1 MDHLVLGI
9 GYQCGEYEAT
19 QNEWRQHGIEFD
31 FADDFGQAMQK
42 LSERDYVCVAVCSD
56 CLPHDDID
64 ALRKVRAIPIVVLPA
79 EFNAAQRYECCNYD
93 HGNCIALDDG
103 EECICVQ
110 SISYSMLCKWFRS
123 AVLLLPLDKGLGT
136 ALLFRDEMKRC
147 VTCGQPFRPGS
158 NRAKYCSVC
167 ATQAHRQQKAASGR
181 RRRANRIGTP
191 ERGPTVDNL
200 KRKSPDFM
208 GVSNAPPAGGRH
220 KSLFSRRN
228 ALLIVHTD
236 LGSPRLASP
245 RLGFQDAAKQT
256 LWTRHLGTFRARQ
269 ARRELTA
276 KNTSPLRSTLPMW
289 AKSTSRSRL
298 GGTP

>member
-123 AVLLLPLDKGLGT
+123 AVLLLPLDKGLET

-147 VTCGQPFRPGS
+147 VTCASPSALDPTGPSIAPSVLLKPTGS
-158 NRAKYCSVC
+158 
-167 ATQAHRQQKAASGR
+167 R
-181 RRRANRIGTP
+181 R
-191 ERGPTVDNL
+191 
-200 KRKSPDFM
+200 
-208 GVSNAPPAGGRH
+208 PPAGGE
-220 KSLFSRRN
+220 
-228 ALLIVHTD
+228 
-236 LGSPRLASP
+236 G
-245 RLGFQDAAKQT
+245 
-256 LWTRHLGTFRARQ
+256 
-269 ARRELTA
+269 ELTA
-276 KNTSPLRSTLPMW
+276 LAPRK
-289 AKSTSRSRL
+289 
-298 GGTP
+298 GGRPWTI